1 MSKNRTILIKKIIVL
16 ILCILIVIRIIT
28 LVMSKYET
36 SSNSEANIDT
46 AFYVLNDDYQ
56 TMSLNLDSLIP
67 SSNPYVYT
75 FSISNEKDGNVTE
88 TDLVYNLKIRTTT
101 NLPLTFEL
109 LENENTISD
118 ITGSVNKDA
127 DGTYFRTISVG
138 DRYFK
143 HSISGTNIY
152 KLVVSFPE
160 DFTSIAYQDIIELVE
175 ISVTSSQTT
184 IQ

>member
-75 FSISNEKDGNVTE
+75 FSISSTVA
-88 TDLVYNLKIRTTT
+88 V
-101 NLPLTFEL
+101 
-109 LENENTISD
+109 
-118 ITGSVNKDA
+118 
-127 DGTYFRTISVG
+127 
-138 DRYFK
+138 
-143 HSISGTNIY
+143 
-152 KLVVSFPE
+152 
-160 DFTSIAYQDIIELVE
+160 
-175 ISVTSSQTT
+175 
-184 IQ
+184 